1 MSWRARRRAGEPP
14 CGVGRRPS
22 TRRRPSGPGRH
33 GRGRGCGDRKHR
45 HLGQG
50 WDRSATVSA
59 LMTWTARPGRPNSS
73 PGVTFPAVTSSPPPT
88 GSSIPGSGDG
98 SPHTPERSSPRSPAV
113 TSRHCRIPRKRP
125 RRSGRKRRAACR
137 DPAGSRGDPATQP
150 AGREGRE
157 QAAEGAGDEA
167 GAVVLGEG
175 QPPGA
180 VPDANAIVTGCVG
193 ELNSWAVGPDS
204 TTCPSDITIT
214 AFVRSV
220 TSRRS

>member
-22 TRRRPSGPGRH
+22 TRRRPSGLGRH
-33 GRGRGCGDRKHR
+33 GRGRGCGVRKHR

-73 PGVTFPAVTSSPPPT
+73 PGVTFPRLRPLRPRP
-88 GSSIPGSGDG
+88 D
-98 SPHTPERSSPRSPAV
+98 PRSPAPATV
-113 TSRHCRIPRKRP
+113 RHT
-125 RRSGRKRRAACR
+125 RRSGRHRAPRQSPLAT
-137 DPAGSRGDPATQP
+137 AASRGSGRGDQGGRGAQRAGIRPEVAGDAATQP

-157 QAAEGAGDEA
+157 QAADGAGDEA
-167 GAVVLGEG
+167 GAVVVGEG

-180 VPDANAIVTGCVG
+180 VPDASAIVTGCVG